1 VLPNSSGF
9 HEITFNTWILQ
20 GNLQQETLGF
30 FLSILYYFL
39 ISLFISEKNYLLF
52 YLDSKP
58 MMNTSDP
65 VSASLDQRKYL
76 ITKPGPAIH
85 LNVDVILRNF
95 TFNSIS
101 GKKN

>member
-1 VLPNSSGF
+1 
-9 HEITFNTWILQ
+9 
-20 GNLQQETLGF
+20 
-30 FLSILYYFL
+30 
-39 ISLFISEKNYLLF
+39 
-52 YLDSKP
+52 

-101 GKKN
+101 GQERKKN